1 MSLKNQLNNDLIN
14 VFLNEDEFAES
25 ITYTPKGGSPK
36 TLSAIVNRQRLIPAS
51 ETTGRILTNQI
62 EIIIANDSAYGVTSI
77 NKGGDQVAL
86 PERIGEAAINW
97 IVADVLDH
105 DAGGWHLLL
114 TK

>member
-14 VFLNEDEFAES
+14 TFLSEDEFAES

-36 TLSAIVNRQRLIPAS
+36 ILSAIVNRKRLIPDS

-77 NKGGDQVAL
+77 NKGGDQVSL
-86 PERIGEAAINW
+86 PERIGELAINW
-97 IVADVLDH
+97 IVADILDH
-105 DAGGWHLLL
+105 DEGAFHLLL